1 MIKASK
7 YLMMAAVLTLAACGS
22 SETTDSTET
31 TTTEE
36 SSVPATPTGEANL
49 TISGGDDMKFDNNY
63 FEVKKGQKVTLT
75 LKHTGV
81 ATVETMGHN
90 WVLLKAGTDIA
101 EFGNKAVN
109 AQATDYIPESEAG
122 NIIAHTKLIGG
133 GESTSITFDA
143 PSEPGEY
150 PFLCSFP
157 GHYAMMQGIFMVTE

>member
-22 SETTDSTET
+22 SETTET
-31 TTTEE
+31 TTTTPEE
-36 SSVPATPTGEANL
+36 SSVGVQPSGEAKL

-75 LKHTGV
+75 LVHTGTSPK
-81 ATVETMGHN
+81 ATMGHN
-90 WVLLKAGTDIA
+90 WVLLKPGTDLTD
-101 EFGNKAVN
+101 FGNKAVN
-109 AQATDYIPESEAG
+109 AQANDYIPESEAAS
-122 NIIAHTKLIGG
+122 IIAHTKLIGG

-143 PSEPGEY
+143 PAEPGEY

-157 GHYAMMQGIFMVTE
+157 GHFAIMQGIFMVTE